1 MIEST
6 EAGIEKASGLLRK
19 GKLVAFP
26 TETVYG
32 LGANALDEEACLS
45 IFRAK
50 GRPLTD
56 PLIVHVP
63 DLDSCARLMD
73 TTDEVKEVF
82 DLLAQRFWPG
92 PLTMIVKASSLIPSK
107 VTAGT
112 GFVGIRCPAH
122 PLAKRLLEVS
132 QLPLA
137 APSANRFGHVS
148 PTTAEHVLA
157 DLGEKDVYVLQGD
170 DTVGSV
176 NETCRHGIESTVA
189 KIDAARK
196 VVVLLRQGAVSETD
210 LVACLKDAG
219 HTWSTEVLS
228 KTVKMH
234 ATADGPDGVAVMASD
249 ESASAGE
256 VAPGQAITH
265 YAPDV
270 PCFLF
275 SEGGEGG
282 EGGESSSSE
291 KVEVRTM
298 NIQDAKDSL
307 VVLDFGGQLAGM
319 KEACCGYRELSVSGS
334 APEAARDLF
343 AALRWSELVP
353 GAKLVLVASVQ
364 GALDQRL
371 GAGVADR
378 IMRATSGRK
387 LDFTVT
393 SSS

>member
-6 EAGIEKASGLLRK
+6 EAGIEKASELLRE

-63 DLDSCARLMD
+63 DLGSCARLMD

-148 PTTAEHVLA
+148 PTSAEHVLA
-157 DLGEKDVYVLQGD
+157 DLGEKDVYVLQGN
-170 DTVGSV
+170 DTVDPD

-189 KIDAARK
+189 KIDVARK
-196 VVVLLRQGAVSETD
+196 VVVLLRQGAVSEMD
-210 LVACLKDAG
+210 LMACLEDAG

-228 KTVKMH
+228 KAVKMH
-234 ATADGPDGVAVMASD
+234 GTSDGPAGRAVMESD
-249 ESASAGE
+249 ESSSAGE

-275 SEGGEGG
+275 CEGGEGS
-282 EGGESSSSE
+282 ESSSPAE
-291 KVEVRTM
+291 VEARTM
-298 NIQDAKDSL
+298 NAQDAKDSL

-319 KEACCGYRELSVSGS
+319 KEACCGYRELSVTGS

-353 GAKLVLVASVQ
+353 GAELVLVASVQ

-378 IMRATSGRK
+378 IMRATSGKK
-387 LDFTVT
+387 LDFKIT